1 MILADK
7 IILLRKKNG
16 WSQEELASKLQ
27 VSRQAISKWEGAQ
40 STPDLDRILAMSTL
54 FGVSTDV
61 LMKDELELTDS
72 DVHTDTDDTSLRK
85 VSMEEANE
93 MMALKLRIS
102 RPIAFGV
109 MLCVLAG
116 AVITL
121 FGGLFENTAYASL
134 GVIIGL
140 VLVACAVA
148 LFIVQGQK
156 TKPYEWMESTAFET
170 AYGVDG
176 MVRERKNRY
185 ASQHTSNIAVGV
197 VLCILGVI
205 SFVSTELFADLLQLK
220 EVFFVAFG
228 LTLVA
233 FACYLFVSSGIIWGS
248 FQQLLQEEDYTP
260 EKKRVSKKAG
270 PLYGV
275 YWLTVT
281 ALFLA
286 YSFITQKW
294 DRSWIVWPVAG
305 VCFGIY
311 AVVVQMIVGKKS

>member
-72 DVHTDTDDTSLRK
+72 EVHADTDDTSLRK

-93 MMALKLRIS
+93 MMELKLQIS
-102 RPIAFGV
+102 RPIGFGV

-116 AVITL
+116 AVMTL
-121 FGGLFENTAYASL
+121 FGGLFENTVYASI

-140 VLVACAVA
+140 LLVACAVA

-156 TKPYEWMESTAFET
+156 TKPYEWMQNTAFET

-185 ASQHTSNIAVGV
+185 AQTHTRNIAVGV
-197 VLCILGVI
+197 VLCILGAI
-205 SFVSTELFADLLQLK
+205 SFVSVELLGSLLQLK

-228 LTLVA
+228 LTIIA

-260 EKKRVSKKAG
+260 EKKRVSKKADSF
-270 PLYGV
+270 YGV
-275 YWLTVT
+275 YWLAVT

-286 YSFITQKW
+286 YSFSTQNWQK
-294 DRSWIVWPVAG
+294 SWIIWPVAG
-305 VCFGIY
+305 ICFGIY
-311 AVVVQMIVGKKS
+311 AVVIQMILGRKN